1 MKKTG
6 TFLVAAGLAAAAAG
20 VCAFIY
26 FLPGV
31 PAYFRLKY
39 SYPGALDTVIEDYPA
54 YDVVYPESRDKRPV
68 LSACG
73 ITLTLPEEM
82 KRNNPDSDT
91 ESYSTEDGRTNI
103 RFTPSAE
110 QRKDPEDTL
119 TAPDGSGRV
128 MQYGDLVECCN
139 IFGWE
144 VPDTVF
150 ELDRELLSLD
160 WDDLHWRERLDC
172 RCLLSLTAGKWELL
186 GGSLGEM
193 YSHVYRYDRD
203 GIEGIVYEVK
213 SENEASTAY
222 SVSLCRKGRY
232 DRVYGL
238 MIRSADRETVQS
250 MLATVSID

>member
-1 MKKTG
+1 MKRLKPL
-6 TFLVAAGLAAAAAG
+6 LVAAGLAAVAAG
-20 VCAFIY
+20 AFAFLY

-54 YDVVYPESRDKRPV
+54 YDVCYPESRDKRPV

-73 ITLTLPEEM
+73 ITLTLPDKM

-91 ESYSTEDGRTNI
+91 ESYSTEDGKTNI

-110 QRKDPEDTL
+110 QRHDPEDTL
-119 TAPDGSGRV
+119 AAPDGSGNR

-144 VPDTVF
+144 VPDSVF
-150 ELDRELLSLD
+150 ELERDLLTLD
-160 WDDLHWRERLDC
+160 WNDLHWRDRTDC
-172 RCLLSLTAGKWELL
+172 RCLMSLTAGKWELL

-203 GIEGIVYEVK
+203 DIEGIVYEVR
-213 SENEASTAY
+213 SENAASTAY

-238 MIRSADRETVQS
+238 MIRSTDKETVQH
-250 MLATVSID
+250 MLASVSID